1 MEYRSNIHHEYE
13 MNMIHPHNLDGLPT
27 GTHPVLENSGLP
39 PFYDRITCMAKVSN
53 FSAAASLAM
62 LLGKFRQAISR
73 LDLGGSKSHLSPM
86 GPQILDFF
94 LVERCSMVQYSASTY
109 WVLGYPILTY
119 THLGCWGLK
128 MGKLT
133 NQLHQHAFW

>member
-94 LVERCSMVQYSASTY
+94 
-109 WVLGYPILTY
+109 
-119 THLGCWGLK
+119 
-128 MGKLT
+128 
-133 NQLHQHAFW
+133 